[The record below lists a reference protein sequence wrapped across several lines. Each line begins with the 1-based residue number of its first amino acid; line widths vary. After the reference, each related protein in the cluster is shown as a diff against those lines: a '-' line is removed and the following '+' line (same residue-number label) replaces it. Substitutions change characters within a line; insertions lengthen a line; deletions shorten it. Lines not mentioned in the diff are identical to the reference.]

1 MATRFAVVISLLLTL
16 SPAGAQTL
24 YSRRTKDLDLVYY
37 DKAHEYLSYH
47 LARSFENS
55 LGFDERLF
63 HYNPSEPVV
72 ILMQDFADFGHGGTS
87 TVPWNYVSIGIEPFD
102 YVYDT
107 MPANERMNWLMHHEL
122 VHVVATDKG
131 ADRDLLY
138 RRIFHGKVAPIK
150 ENPMSMMYSYLTS
163 PRWYS
168 PRWFHEGIAAF
179 LETWMAGGA
188 GRALGGYDEMV
199 FRTMVR
205 DKAYFYDVVGLE
217 SEGTTVD
224 FQIGQNSYLY
234 GLRFVNYLAMKYGP
248 EKLVEW
254 FDRSPGSE
262 RYFSAEF
269 RRLFGKPLDD
279 EWRQWVQWEQQWQRE
294 NLALIRHDALTPETE
309 LIREE
314 LGSVSRSYYDPERKL
329 LYAAINRPAKPAQI
343 AAINVETGAITPL
356 ADIKSPAL
364 YFVTSLAYDA
374 RARKLFFT
382 TNNSRGWRDLQEL
395 DLSSG
400 RTRKLIHDT
409 RTGDLA
415 VNAADGS
422 IWGVQHHNGL
432 STLVRIPKPYS
443 RWEPLFTFEYGRDVY
458 DLDVSPEGKM
468 LSAAMIDVTGRQQLV
483 KFATSELLQ
492 HHATP
497 DVLHEFE
504 NNSPENFVF
513 SPDGRYLYGT
523 SYYTGVS
530 NVFRYDLQNRKI
542 EALSNVE
549 TGLFRPVPI
558 DHRDLIAYRYTARG
572 FAPVRIPI
580 QPRQDITAIRYLG
593 QEVVEKHPVVKSWN
607 AGSPARVNLDEV
619 TTYTGPYRPWSR
631 LRLGSV
637 YPVVEGYKNT
647 ATAGLRFNASDP
659 LGLRAFDFTAAVS
672 PRQEK
677 RDERLHLK
685 LGFDGAPWRVRL
697 RYNATDFYDLFG
709 PTKTS
714 RKGYSASAAYHQ
726 FLLFDRPRTLEY
738 TVHAAY
744 FGGLETLPDFQ
755 NVRTPYRQYQS
766 VGGHLDFHDVRRTI
780 GAVEEEYGQSWTAS
794 ASGNHVNGEFFPR
807 LYATYDRGFLLP
819 LDHTSVWVRTAAGV
833 SSGDR
838 ANPFANSYFGAFGNN
853 WVDYQEAHRYREYY
867 AFPGFEL
874 NALGGREFARLMV
887 ECTLPPVR
895 FRRVGVPSL
904 YANWARLALFTGGL
918 TTDFADR
925 ALRDKAF
932 DAGAQVDLSLVMFS
946 NLESMLSFGYALG
959 RTGGRTS
966 HEVMASLKLLR

>member
-1 MATRFAVVISLLLTL
+1 MI
-16 SPAGAQTL
+16 
-24 YSRRTKDLDLVYY
+24 
-37 DKAHEYLSYH
+37 
-47 LARSFENS
+47 
-55 LGFDERLF
+55 
-63 HYNPSEPVV
+63 
-72 ILMQDFADFGHGGTS
+72 
-87 TVPWNYVSIGIEPFD
+87 
-102 YVYDT
+102 
-107 MPANERMNWLMHHEL
+107 
-122 VHVVATDKG
+122 
-131 ADRDLLY
+131 
-138 RRIFHGKVAPIK
+138 
-150 ENPMSMMYSYLTS
+150 YSYMTS

-168 PRWFHEGIAAF
+168 PRWYHEGIAAF

-205 DKAYFYDVVGLE
+205 EQAYFYDVVGLE

-234 GLRFVNYLAMKYGP
+234 GLRFMNYLAMKYGP
-248 EKLVEW
+248 EKLIEW

-269 RRLFGKPLDD
+269 RKLFGKPLDD
-279 EWRQWVQWEQQWQRE
+279 EWREWIRWERGWQNE
-294 NLALIRHDALTPETE
+294 NLALIRHDALTPETA
-309 LIREE
+309 LIHEE
-314 LGSVSRSYYDPERKL
+314 LGSVSRSYYEPERKL
-329 LYAAINRPAKPAQI
+329 LYAAINRPARPAQI
-343 AAINVETGAITPL
+343 AAINVESGVITPL
-356 ADIKSPAL
+356 ADVKSPAL

-374 RARKLFFT
+374 RGRKLFFT
-382 TNNSRGWRDLQEL
+382 TNNSRGWRDLNEL
-395 DLSSG
+395 DLASG
-400 RTRKLIHDT
+400 RTRQLIKNT

-422 IWGVQHHNGL
+422 VWGVQHHNGL
-432 STLVRIPKPYS
+432 STLVRIPKPYN

-458 DLDVSPEGKM
+458 DLDLSPDGST
-468 LSAAMIDVTGRQQLV
+468 LSASMIEVSGRQQLV
-483 KFATSELLQ
+483 KFATAELLT

-497 DVLHEFE
+497 EVLHEFE

-523 SYYTGVS
+523 SYLTGVS
-530 NVFRYDLQNRKI
+530 NVFRYDLQNRKV

-558 DHRDLIAYRYTARG
+558 SGQELIAYRYTARG
-572 FAPVRIPI
+572 FAPVRITI
-580 QPRQDITAIRYLG
+580 QPREDITAIRYLG
-593 QEVVEKHPVVKSWN
+593 QQVVEKHPVVKSWN

-619 TTYTGPYRPWSR
+619 TTYTGPYRPFSR

-647 ATAGLRFNASDP
+647 AAAGLRFNLSDP
-659 LGLRAFDFTAAVS
+659 LGLRAFDLTAAVS
-672 PRQEK
+672 PGHVNS
-677 RDERLHLK
+677 DERLHLK

-714 RKGYSASAAYHQ
+714 RKGYAASTAYHQ
-726 FLLFDRPRTLEY
+726 YLLFDRPRTLEY
-738 TVHAAY
+738 TLQAAY
-744 FGGLETLPDFQ
+744 YGGLETLPDFQ
-755 NVRTPYRQYQS
+755 NVSSPYRQYQS
-766 VGGHLDFHDVRRTI
+766 VGGHLDFSDVRRTI
-780 GAVEEEYGQSWTAS
+780 GAVEEEYGHIWTAAAS
-794 ASGNHVNGEFFPR
+794 ANHVNGQFFPR
-807 LYATYDRGFLLP
+807 FYATYDRGFLLP
-819 LDHTSVWVRTAAGV
+819 VDHTSLWVRTAAGK

-838 ANPFANSYFGAFGNN
+838 TNPFANSYFGAFGNN
-853 WVDYQEAHRYREYY
+853 WVDYQEVHRYREYY
-867 AFPGFEL
+867 AFPGFDL
-874 NALGGREFARLMV
+874 NELGGREFAKVML

-925 ALRDKAF
+925 DLRQKAF

-946 NLESMLSFGYALG
+946 NLESTLSLGYALG
-959 RTGGRTS
+959 RVGGKSS